1 MEKVELKAWRRDEL
15 GKGPC
20 RRLRRAGFV
29 PAVLYGPDTDNINL
43 KLRTVDIERALH
55 SYRGGS
61 LMLELDIEGDR
72 KMAVFKAIERH
83 PVTDRI
89 LHVDLQNVVKGHKIA
104 VDVPVNIVGRAVGV
118 AKGGILQQ
126 EARKLRVEC
135 LPDNIPDS
143 IDVDVT
149 ELDIGESIHVA
160 DLKLPESVRVLD
172 DESLTIVL
180 VSEPTKEEEAVEKVE
195 EEAEETVQ
203 EEEKEE
209 E

>member
-1 MEKVELKAWRRDEL
+1 MEKVELKAWKREET

-20 RRLRRAGFV
+20 RRLRKAGFV
-29 PAVLYGPDTDNINL
+29 PAVLYGPDIDNVNL

-55 SYRGGS
+55 NYRGGS
-61 LMLELDIEGDR
+61 LMLELDIEGEK
-72 KMAVFKAIERH
+72 KMAVFKVIDRH
-83 PVTDRI
+83 PVTDGL
-89 LHVDLQNVVKGHKIA
+89 LHVDLQNVVKGHKIT
-104 VDVPVNIVGRAVGV
+104 VDVPVNIVGKAEGV

-126 EARKLRVEC
+126 EARKLKVEC

-160 DLKLPESVRVLD
+160 DLNLPESVRVLD

-180 VSEPTKEEEAVEKVE
+180 ISEPTKEEAEAGEEGAE
-195 EEAEETVQ
+195 EEAQKE

-209 E
+209 